1 MPDKTKNKVL
11 IIEDE
16 QDIRTIYAE
25 VLQNAGYVVDQAP
38 NGEVGG
44 DKIKNSDWS
53 ILLLDIMLP
62 GKDGL
67 KILKDLKETPE
78 LKKGPVVVLTNLN
91 SEHIIQ
97 EAFKLGA
104 DGYLIKSEVN
114 PDKVVEEVGWFSG
127 V

>member
-1 MPDKTKNKVL
+1 MPEKTLNKVL

-25 VLQNAGYVVDQAP
+25 VLQNAGYTVDQAP
-38 NGEVGG
+38 NGEIGG
-44 DKIKNSDWS
+44 DKLKNTDWEL
-53 ILLLDIMLP
+53 LLLDIMLP

-67 KILKDLKETPE
+67 KILKDLKDNPE
-78 LKKGPVVVLTNLN
+78 MKKGPVLILTNLN

-97 EAFKLGA
+97 ESFKLGA

-114 PDKVVEEVGWFSG
+114 PDKVVEEVGRFSG

>member
-1 MPDKTKNKVL
+1 MPDL
-11 IIEDE
+11 I
-16 QDIRTIYAE
+16 
-25 VLQNAGYVVDQAP
+25 
-38 NGEVGG
+38 
-44 DKIKNSDWS
+44 
-53 ILLLDIMLP
+53 LLDIMLP

-114 PDKVVEEVGWFSG
+114 PDKVVEEVGRFSG

>member
-1 MPDKTKNKVL
+1 MKKIL
-11 IIEDE
+11 IIEDDA
-16 QDIRTIYAE
+16 DILFIYRE
-25 VLQNAGYVVDQAP
+25 VFTEEKLKVTTASTGKQALKLLTKDMP
-38 NGEVGG
+38 
-44 DKIKNSDWS
+44 DLI
-53 ILLLDIMLP
+53 LLDIMLP

-114 PDKVVEEVGWFSG
+114 PDKVVEEVGRFSG